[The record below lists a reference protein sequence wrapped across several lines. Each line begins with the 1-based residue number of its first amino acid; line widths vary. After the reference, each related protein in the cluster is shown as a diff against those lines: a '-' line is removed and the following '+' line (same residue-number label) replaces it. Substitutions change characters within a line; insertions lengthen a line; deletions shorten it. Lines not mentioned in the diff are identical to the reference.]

1 MTNFRIKT
9 VGPRDALG
17 SIFREKRTERYLSV
31 GAVSRAT
38 GIARQYVE
46 AIENGR
52 YDALPG
58 LVYGKSFVRAYSQH
72 LGLAQAPLVRAFTEE
87 YVMATAGRE
96 EKKRFVPSQPRILV
110 TPARVRIALAC
121 VLIGVLG
128 GYVGGEVTRLLRPPE
143 VSLSAPTDASMVT
156 TSTVEV
162 VGNAETEARITV
174 NDAYVSND
182 GGVFRAT
189 VDLQEGVNTITVRA
203 FRRHGRDRVI
213 TRTVVRT
220 RSEGT
225 QAVSRSK

>member
-1 MTNFRIKT
+1 MTSFKVKT
-9 VGPRDALG
+9 VGPCDALG
-17 SIFREKRTERYLSV
+17 SIFRTKRTERYLSV

-58 LVYGKSFVRAYSQH
+58 LVYGKSFIRAYSHH

-87 YVMATAGRE
+87 YVMATAGRKNE
-96 EKKRFVPSQPRILV
+96 KRFIPSQPRVII

-128 GYVGGEVTRLLRPPE
+128 GYVGGEIVRLLRPPE
-143 VSLSAPTDASMVT
+143 VSVTAPIEATMVT
-156 TSTVEV
+156 TPTIDV
-162 VGNAETEARITV
+162 VGTAETEARIIV

-182 GGVFRAT
+182 GGVFHAT
-189 VDLQEGVNTITVRA
+189 IDLQEGVNTIIVRA

-220 RSEGT
+220 TR
-225 QAVSRSK
+225 AVSVSK